1 MEGEGSEQQVVKS
14 VTAAHKLG
22 ITKTRLNRLAPI
34 YEQVHGELPRGGRH
48 ARLWTLDAIERI
60 RSALL
65 AVEEGRA
72 LNVEAALRG
81 FETPE
86 NTESRHMSVRISGE
100 APETLAPLSALEE
113 LARELHALRE
123 VVENQGML
131 LRDQA
136 YRLKRLETASQ
147 LPVTSAEA
155 PKMASL
161 DRMQAHRL
169 KRLETA
175 SRLPGTPT
183 EAPKKTSLETL
194 EGTLE
199 GTNNIS
205 AEDQK
210 DGEDTGQPSTSR
222 NASLR
227 ILLVMLLTLSVVIT
241 VISALY
247 MNALLL
253 TVSFVVVVVSL
264 LFSWYYYFYG

>member
-1 MEGEGSEQQVVKS
+1 MLIMEGEGSEQQVVKS
-14 VTAAHKLG
+14 VAAAHKLG
-22 ITKTRLNRLAPI
+22 ISKSHINRLAPI
-34 YEQVHGELPRGGRH
+34 YEQVHGELPRGRRH

-81 FETPE
+81 FEAPE

-136 YRLKRLETASQ
+136 HRLKRLETASQ
-147 LPVTSAEA
+147 LPVTS
-155 PKMASL
+155 
-161 DRMQAHRL
+161 
-169 KRLETA
+169 
-175 SRLPGTPT
+175 T

-194 EGTLE
+194 EGT
-199 GTNNIS
+199 NNIS
-205 AEDQK
+205 AEDQQ
-210 DGEDTGQPSTSR
+210 DGEDAGQPSTSR
-222 NASLR
+222 NASLG
-227 ILLVMLLTLSVVIT
+227 ILLIMLLTLSVVIT

>member
-81 FETPE
+81 FEAPE

-136 YRLKRLETASQ
+136 SRLKRLETASQ

-183 EAPKKTSLETL
+183 EAPKKTSLEML
-194 EGTLE
+194 D

-205 AEDQK
+205 AEDQQ
-210 DGEDTGQPSTSR
+210 DGEDAGQPSTSR
-222 NASLR
+222 NASLG

>member
-131 LRDQA
+131 LREQA

-155 PKMASL
+155 PKKA
-161 DRMQAHRL
+161 
-169 KRLETA
+169 
-175 SRLPGTPT
+175 
-183 EAPKKTSLETL
+183 SLETL

-210 DGEDTGQPSTSR
+210 DGEDAGQPSTSR

>member
-1 MEGEGSEQQVVKS
+1 MQGEGSEQQLVKS

-81 FETPE
+81 FEIPE
-86 NTESRHMSVRISGE
+86 DTGSRQMPVRFSGE
-100 APETLAPLSALEE
+100 SPETLAPLSTLEE
-113 LARELHALRE
+113 LTEELHALRE
-123 VVENQGML
+123 VVKNQEML

-136 YRLKRLETASQ
+136 HRLE
-147 LPVTSAEA
+147 
-155 PKMASL
+155 
-161 DRMQAHRL
+161 
-169 KRLETA
+169 RLEAA
-175 SRLPGTPT
+175 SRLLVTPS
-183 EAPKKTSLETL
+183 EAPKKASLEAL
-194 EGTLE
+194 D
-199 GTNNIS
+199 GTNRSS
-205 AEDQK
+205 AEDQI
-210 DGEDTGQPSTSR
+210 DGEGAGQPSTRR

-227 ILLVMLLTLSVVIT
+227 MLLIMLLTLSVVFT

-253 TVSFVVVVVSL
+253 TVSFVIVVVSL
-264 LFSWYYYFYG
+264 LFGWYYYYYA

>member
-86 NTESRHMSVRISGE
+86 DTESRHMSVRISGE

-136 YRLKRLETASQ
+136 SRLKRLETASQ

-175 SRLPGTPT
+175 SQLPGTPT

-194 EGTLE
+194 EGT
-199 GTNNIS
+199 NNIS

-210 DGEDTGQPSTSR
+210 DGEDAGQPSTSR

-241 VISALY
+241 VISAVY